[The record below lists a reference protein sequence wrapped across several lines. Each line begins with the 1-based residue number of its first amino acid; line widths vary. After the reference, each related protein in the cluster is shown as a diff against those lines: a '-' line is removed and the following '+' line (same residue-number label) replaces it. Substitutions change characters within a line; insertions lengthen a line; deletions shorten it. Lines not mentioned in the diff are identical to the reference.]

1 MLCAHFSAQEWMRCA
16 SAVFWWRSNLSVSVG
31 RLGKAFLRFAAPFTK
46 LRSVPVIGPGLRWAS
61 AKLLSRDTL
70 TWVQVQHGPAQGIW
84 LHLNPR
90 TGRDYF
96 NGDVEPEVQAVLQRY
111 LRSGMMVYDIGAN
124 IGFFSLLAA
133 RLVGA
138 TGRVTAFEADPEIAA
153 RLRENVERNKGAPIS
168 VAEKAVWSSS
178 NPVFFARAD
187 TQVSPDRGLGHVIDN
202 DAERSAPGTIRVEA
216 VSVDEY
222 VGKSGAPDFIKCD
235 VEGAEVEVFRGAAK
249 LLNERRPIILCEMH
263 GDKNR
268 QTLLT
273 MFENLGYRCEPCGKN
288 HVLAQHTE

>member
-1 MLCAHFSAQEWMRCA
+1 MRCA
-16 SAVFWWRSNLSVSVG
+16 SAAFWWRSSLSFSEG
-31 RLGKAFLRFAAPFTK
+31 GLGKAFLRFAAPFSK
-46 LRSVPVIGPGLRWAS
+46 LRAVPVIGPGLRWAS
-61 AKLLSRDTL
+61 AKLLPRDAL
-70 TWVQVQHGPAQGIW
+70 TWVQVQHGPAQGLW

-96 NGDVEPEVQAVLQRY
+96 RGDVEPEVQAVLRKY
-111 LRSGMMVYDIGAN
+111 LRPGMTVYDIGAN

-138 TGRVTAFEADPEIAA
+138 AGRVTAFEADPEIAA
-153 RLRENVERNKGAPIS
+153 RLRENVERSKDAPIS
-168 VAEKAVWSSS
+168 VEEKAVWSSS

-187 TQVSPDRGLGHVIDN
+187 SEVSPDRGLGHVIDK
-202 DAERSAPGTIRVEA
+202 DAEKLASGTIRVEA
-216 VSVDEY
+216 VSVDEC
-222 VGKSGAPDFIKCD
+222 VHKSAAPDFIKCD

-268 QTLLT
+268 QTLLK

-288 HVLAQHTE
+288 HVLAQYTE